1 MMNFRF
7 KSLITIVIVTS
18 CRPET
23 DSPVKNKSPM
33 FERVSPDH
41 SGITFSN
48 NIKEDY
54 SHFVDHFNYV
64 YNGAGVAIGDIN
76 NDGLSDIY
84 FTGNEVSNKLYLNK
98 GNFKFEDITS
108 DAGVGGGNGWHNGVT
123 MVDINHDGYL
133 DIYVCKGGWQDTP
146 EERENLLFVNQKDL
160 TFKEQSSHYGL
171 NDTGFSMMASFFD
184 MDNDNDLDVY
194 ISNRPDSFFIP
205 IKEFLSHKK
214 NAKDYNRDKLYQN
227 MGGGVFKEIGR
238 QAGIDP
244 NWGYGL
250 GLVTADI
257 DQDGFTDIYVANDF
271 VENDYF
277 YKNNGD
283 GTFSESIKAVTRHIS
298 LFSMGVDI
306 ADINN
311 DGWEDI
317 FVSEMLPEDY
327 VRSKTTMAPMNRKAY
342 QKILDMDVHNQ
353 YMHNMLQYNQ
363 GSGIFSEIS
372 RLSGISTTDWS
383 WACFLADFD
392 NDSYRDLFVSNGY
405 KRDVYNKDT
414 QIDRVMFLREN
425 IKRFSSLDEA
435 YKELAPQLISMYET
449 NQTTNY
455 FFKNNGDLTFSD
467 KSQEWGIREKSFS
480 NGAAYGDLDNDGD
493 LDLVI
498 NNVDH
503 NAFLYRNN
511 TENSGANYLR
521 IKLIG
526 PEENPLGLGA
536 KITLRYN
543 DHIQYEEFKIVR
555 GYLSSIEPIAHFGL
569 DTVSRIESLKIE
581 WKDGKTSLLDNIQV
595 NQCIK
600 IDYKGASVIVDS
612 DPREN
617 EPLFIEATS
626 RYFNTPFRHSENKFD
641 DYEKQV
647 LLPHKKSQMGPFI
660 TVSDVNGD
668 GLEDFYVGGAAGQSG
683 QLYLQNENGNFTVT
697 NSEAFKADKEHE
709 DIGLKFFD
717 ADQDNDPDLYVVSGG
732 YEFDEN
738 DPLLSDRLYINDG
751 KGNFSKSDK
760 LPGVVSNG
768 SCIEVADID
777 KDGDLDIFVGGHVIP
792 GKYPFAAKSQLL
804 RNENGRFVDI
814 TESTAPGLSNIGMV
828 TSASWTD
835 IDADNDPDLIVVGEW
850 MPISIFENEMGQF
863 KNVTEK
869 YGLQNTTGWWN
880 KIISTDY
887 DNDGDI
893 DFVAGNL
900 GLNYK
905 FHATEKEPFHIYA
918 ADFDQNGTID
928 PFLVKYYGDQQVPIR
943 GRECSSEQISAIG
956 DRFPTYREFALAD
969 ITDILGP
976 DIETAL
982 HYEAHMFESVILDN
996 QNGKFDIKLLPTEAQ
1011 FSTVNDIVSGDFDKD
1026 GYNDLLIAGNNLEVE
1041 VETTRADASIGYF
1054 LKGNQDK
1061 GFIPVKYKNSGVY
1074 LPYNVKDLQ
1083 MVKIGNDQIIGFLVS
1098 SGNDTL
1104 RLLVRTQL
1112 TKTF

>member
-1 MMNFRF
+1 
-7 KSLITIVIVTS
+7 
-18 CRPET
+18 
-23 DSPVKNKSPM
+23 M
-33 FERVSPDH
+33 FELVSTDH

-84 FTGNEVSNKLYLNK
+84 FTGNEVPNKLYLNK
-98 GNFKFEDITS
+98 GHFKFEDITS
-108 DAGVGGGNGWHNGVT
+108 NAGVGGGNGWHNGVT

-160 TFKEQSSHYGL
+160 TFKEQSADYGL
-171 NDTGFSMMASFFD
+171 NDAGFSMMASFFD

-194 ISNRPDSFFIP
+194 ITNRPDSFFIP
-205 IKEFLSHKK
+205 LEEFLSHKK
-214 NAKDYNRDKLYQN
+214 NAKNHNRDKLYQN
-227 MGGGVFKEIGR
+227 MGQGVFKEIGK

-250 GLVTADI
+250 GLVTADV

-283 GTFSESIKAVTRHIS
+283 GTFSESIKAATRHIS

-306 ADINN
+306 ADIDN

-327 VRSKTTMAPMNRKAY
+327 IRSKTTMAPMNRKAY
-342 QKILDMDVHNQ
+342 QKILDMDIHNQ

-363 GSGIFSEIS
+363 GKGVFSEIS
-372 RLSGISTTDWS
+372 QLSGTSTTDWS

-414 QIDRVMFLREN
+414 QVDRVMFLREN

-449 NQTTNY
+449 NQTINY
-455 FFKNNGDLTFSD
+455 FFRNNGDLTFSN
-467 KSQEWGIREKSFS
+467 KSSEWGIQDKSFS

-493 LDLVI
+493 LDLVV
-498 NNVDH
+498 NNIDH
-503 NAFLYRNN
+503 DAFVYRNN
-511 TENSGANYLR
+511 SETAGVNYLR

-526 PEENPLGLGA
+526 PEENPLGIGA
-536 KITLRYN
+536 KITLKY
-543 DHIQYEEFKIVR
+543 DDKIQYEEFKIVR
-555 GYLSSIEPIAHFGL
+555 GYLSSVEPIAHFGL
-569 DTVSRIESLKIE
+569 DTVSRIESLEIE
-581 WKDGKTSLLDNIQV
+581 WKDGKTSLLENVPV
-595 NQCIK
+595 NQNIK
-600 IDYKGASVIVDS
+600 VDYKDAGIASNSNLNLRDKV
-612 DPREN
+612 P
-617 EPLFIEATS
+617 FFAEAAS
-626 RYFNTPFRHSENKFD
+626 KYFSTPFRHLENKYD
-641 DYEKQV
+641 DYERQV
-647 LLPHKKSQMGPFI
+647 LLPHKKSQVGPFI
-660 TVSDVNGD
+660 ATGDVDGN
-668 GLEDFYVGGAAGQSG
+668 GLEDFYIGGAAGQSG
-683 QLYLQNENGNFTVT
+683 QLYLQHENGSFDVT
-697 NSEAFKADKEHE
+697 NSKVFETDKNHE
-709 DIGLKFFD
+709 DIGLTFFD
-717 ADQDNDPDLYVVSGG
+717 ADQDNDLDLYVVSGG

-738 DPLLSDRLYINDG
+738 DPLLSDRLYINNG
-751 KGNFSKSDK
+751 KGNFSRSDK
-760 LPGVVSNG
+760 LPDLLSNG
-768 SCIEVADID
+768 SCVETSDID
-777 KDGDLDIFVGGHVIP
+777 KDGDLDVFVGGHVIP
-792 GKYPFAAKSQLL
+792 GKYPFAAKSRLL
-804 RNENGRFVDI
+804 LNENGRFIDV
-814 TESTAPGLSNIGMV
+814 TESIAPGLSNIGMV

-835 IDADNDPDLIVVGEW
+835 IDADGDPDLIVVGEW
-850 MPISIFENEMGQF
+850 MPISVFENEMGRF

-887 DNDGDI
+887 DQDGDI
-893 DFVAGNL
+893 DFIAGNL

-905 FHATEKEPFHIYA
+905 FHASEKEPFHIYA
-918 ADFDQNGTID
+918 ADFDQNGTVD
-928 PFLVKYYGDQQVPIR
+928 PFLVKYYGSQQVPIR

-956 DRFPTYREFALAD
+956 DRFPTYKEFALAD
-969 ITDILGP
+969 ITNILGP

-982 HYEAHMFESVILDN
+982 HYEAHMFESIILDN
-996 QNGKFDIKLLPTEAQ
+996 QNGEFASKPLPTKAQ
-1011 FSTVNDIVSGDFDKD
+1011 FSTINGIVCNDFDED
-1026 GYNDLLIAGNNLEVE
+1026 GYNDLLIAGNNLDVE

-1054 LKGNQDK
+1054 LKGNQDQ
-1061 GFIPVKYKNSGVY
+1061 GFIAVEYEKSGVY

-1083 MVKIGNDQIIGFLVS
+1083 MIRIGREQITGILVS
-1098 SGNDTL
+1098 SGNDNL
-1104 RLLVRTQL
+1104 RLLIKNRL